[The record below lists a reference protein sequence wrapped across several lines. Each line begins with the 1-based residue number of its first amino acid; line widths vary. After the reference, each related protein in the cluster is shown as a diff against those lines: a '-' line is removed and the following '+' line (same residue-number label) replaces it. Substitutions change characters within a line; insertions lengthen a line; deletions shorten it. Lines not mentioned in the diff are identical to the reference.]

1 MTVRLTKPSFNFRS
15 KLNELD
21 FGVVPYNKMPVG
33 SCIQFKSTDPVN
45 DNNSI
50 TSETTML
57 TLNFEPILSNSKL
70 LIYVEYGRVRSY
82 NTGNTRA
89 RLQNKLKRDGT
100 DIYTLNESP
109 QYKNANF
116 HSSAVE
122 FDPGP
127 VQFTY
132 IDQAKGTQSRQYTT
146 TWYAVDGV
154 AFNTASA
161 NRTMRIWEYV
171 Q

>member
-33 SCIQFKSTDPVN
+33 SCIQMKATDPVS
-45 DNNSI
+45 DN
-50 TSETTML
+50 TTYTTETTML

-70 LIYVEYGRVRSY
+70 FIYVEYGSVRHLA
-82 NTGNTRA
+82 TGNNRN
-89 RLQNKLKRDGT
+89 RLQHDLKRDGT
-100 DIYTLNESP
+100 DIYNLGESP

-116 HSSAVE
+116 GSSSVE

-127 VQFTY
+127 IQFTY

-146 TWYAVDGV
+146 TWYAVDSV
-154 AFNTASA
+154 AFNTGGV

>member
-33 SCIQFKSTDPVN
+33 SCIQFKATDPVS
-45 DNNSI
+45 DNISI

-70 LIYVEYGRVRSY
+70 LIYVEYGRVRNY
-82 NTGNTRA
+82 VAGNSRA
-89 RLQNKLKRDGT
+89 RLQHDLKRDGT
-100 DIYTLNESP
+100 DIYQLGESP
-109 QYKNANF
+109 QWRGANF
-116 HSSAVE
+116 NSSSVE
-122 FDPGP
+122 IDPGP
-127 VQFTY
+127 INFSY
-132 IDQAKGTQSRQYTT
+132 IDQAKGTQSRQYTA
-146 TWYAVDGV
+146 TWQAIDAA
-154 AFNTASA
+154 AFNTGGA

>member
-33 SCIQFKSTDPVN
+33 SCIQFKSSDPVS
-45 DNNSI
+45 DNVTI

-57 TLNFEPILSNSKL
+57 TLDFEPILSNSEL
-70 LIYVEYGRVRSY
+70 LIYVEYGRVRTFV
-82 NTGNTRA
+82 TGNSRA
-89 RLQNKLKRDGT
+89 RLSNDLKRDGT
-100 DIYTLNESP
+100 DIYNLYESP
-109 QYKNANF
+109 QYYNANF
-116 HSSAVE
+116 HSSGVE
-122 FDPGP
+122 IDPGP
-127 VQFTY
+127 LNFTY
-132 IDQAKGTQSRQYTT
+132 IDQAKGTQTRQYTA
-146 TWYAVDGV
+146 TWEPLDST
-154 AFNTASA
+154 FNTAGA

>member
-21 FGVVPYNKMPVG
+21 FGVVPYNKMPTG
-33 SCIQFKSTDPVN
+33 SCIQFKSTDPVV

-89 RLQNKLKRDGT
+89 RLQHDLKRDGT
-100 DIYTLNESP
+100 DIYNLNESP
-109 QYKNANF
+109 QYRNANF
-116 HSSAVE
+116 GSSSVE

-154 AFNTASA
+154 VFNTASA

>member
-21 FGVVPYNKMPVG
+21 FGVVPYNKMPTG
-33 SCIQFKSTDPVN
+33 SCIQFKSTDPVS
-45 DNNSI
+45 DNVSI

-70 LIYVEYGRVRSY
+70 LIYVEYGRVRNY
-82 NTGNTRA
+82 VAGNSRA
-89 RLQNKLKRDGT
+89 RLQHDLKRDGT
-100 DIYTLNESP
+100 DIYNLGETP
-109 QYKNANF
+109 QYKSLNF
-116 HSSAVE
+116 NSSGVE
-122 FDPGP
+122 IDPGP
-127 VQFTY
+127 INFTY
-132 IDQAKGTQSRQYTT
+132 IDQAKGTQSRQYTA
-146 TWYAVDGV
+146 TWQSVDAA
-154 AFNTASA
+154 AFNTGGA